1 MLPPLKPCRKEC
13 DDLRSR
19 DNSFLIR
26 LTDEELNDLE
36 IKVSRS
42 GMTRERFIRKVLSDC
57 RVFDA
62 PPVDFYTLIRE
73 INRVGSN
80 IEQILRL
87 ANTKGLLD
95 VPRLRSHLDELDKIE
110 DAMWNAFAPDGR

>member
-1 MLPPLKPCRKEC
+1 M
-13 DDLRSR
+13 
-19 DNSFLIR
+19 
-26 LTDEELNDLE
+26 TDEELNDLE

-42 GMTRERFIRKVLSDC
+42 GLTRERFIRKILADC

-62 PPVDFYTLIRE
+62 PPVDFYTLIRD

>member
-1 MLPPLKPCRKEC
+1 MLPPLKPCGKEC

-19 DNSFLIR
+19 ENSFLIR
-26 LTDEELNDLE
+26 LTDEELNELE
-36 IKVSRS
+36 NKVFKS
-42 GMTRERFIRKVLSDC
+42 GLTRERFIRKALSDC
-57 RVFDA
+57 RVYEA

>member
-1 MLPPLKPCRKEC
+1 MV
-13 DDLRSR
+13 
-19 DNSFLIR
+19 
-26 LTDEELNDLE
+26 EEAG
-36 IKVSRS
+36 ISK
-42 GMTRERFIRKVLSDC
+42 ERFLRKMISGF
-57 RVFDA
+57 RVYEA